1 MIEQIIE
8 SFDVITACYIAI
20 FVIVVSM
27 LVEAVVYYRGSK
39 NE

>member
-8 SFDVITACYIAI
+8 SFDVIDACYIAI
-20 FVIVVSM
+20 FVIIVSM
-27 LVEAVVYYRGSK
+27 AVEAIVHYKGRK